1 MHARP
6 KGACSRRLHAYNIF
20 PCAAAQGKVDSS
32 VLAKAQAL
40 TRAHTPEDAVRRRAS
55 VFQFEKGVTPV
66 PSRARASPTRY
77 ALGMQVSLGRT
88 RWSSEGVNVFSVAE
102 GKRLASTPAPHM
114 THYESIRHEK
124 MQRAA
129 LESPQIRG
137 YRLLPAMTPGRAML
151 WGTVLAVWGTAALV
165 ASTARSLGIQG
176 AEDAGPKLR
185 AALQPLGEAVEAR
198 LAPLKPHLSTSSAD
212 GIGASVRGTQAS
224 AASVAAKFRSVL
236 V

>member
-1 MHARP
+1 MSASALSMRQRASESMFIAGEE
-6 KGACSRRLHAYNIF
+6 KMWIVKRLERLVAE
-20 PCAAAQGKVDSS
+20 GKVDSS

-137 YRLLPAMTPGRAML
+137 YRL
-151 WGTVLAVWGTAALV
+151 
-165 ASTARSLGIQG
+165 
-176 AEDAGPKLR
+176 
-185 AALQPLGEAVEAR
+185 
-198 LAPLKPHLSTSSAD
+198 
-212 GIGASVRGTQAS
+212 
-224 AASVAAKFRSVL
+224 
-236 V
+236 